1 MATTY
6 NSIGNLYYS
15 QNKYSLAL
23 ENYMKCLEIREK
35 IKGKDSLDVAASL
48 NNIAGVYD
56 DQGKSDLALENYFKC
71 LEI

>member
-1 MATTY
+1 
-6 NSIGNLYYS
+6 
-15 QNKYSLAL
+15 
-23 ENYMKCLEIREK
+23 MKGLEIREK

-48 NNIAGVYD
+48 NNIASVYD